1 MKKRIVRGVS
11 VLLVMGI
18 LLSFAISA
26 EAVSYLRDDLNAIK
40 DEYTQLYP
48 TYEQELLNIVN
59 GYQSDIQFGYHYLE
73 DREGALNVVT
83 KTLQIEMELLS
94 SSSISPNAYNPSTGF
109 FYSDYPMPFVEQL
122 ENNWCGPATIIQT
135 LIGAGKLQ
143 NTTANKNYAAQQAQ
157 AQAMGTGSISG
168 GTYVYAMTNRLNSY
182 YTGGS
187 KYTYKIITRYTTIDE
202 LKVYIQHSFY
212 NNAPPIIYFNDASK
226 LGYYYQT
233 DGTLKPITH
242 YISVSEQTALADTA
256 TLVDPNYMRT
266 LSGVKIGG
274 THRNISLAEIYL
286 AILGGGDGWIIYA

>member
-1 MKKRIVRGVS
+1 MKKLIIRSIS
-11 VLLVMGI
+11 AFIVMGV
-18 LLSFAISA
+18 LLSFTISA
-26 EAVSYLRDDLNAIK
+26 EPVNYFLYDLNGVK
-40 DEYTQLYP
+40 KTYSMLYP
-48 TYEQELLNIVN
+48 MHEQKLNDIIDS
-59 GYQSDIQFGYHYLE
+59 YQIDDQFGYHYLE
-73 DREGALNVVT
+73 DREGALKVVR
-83 KTLQIEMELLS
+83 KALQIEMEILS
-94 SSSISPNAYNPSTGF
+94 SSSVSLNAYNPSTGF
-109 FYSDYPMPFVEQL
+109 FYSNYPMPFVEQL
-122 ENNWCGPATIIQT
+122 ENNWCGPAAVIQT

-143 NTTANKNYAAQQAQ
+143 NTTANKNYTAQQAQ
-157 AQAMGTGSISG
+157 AKAMGTGSMSG